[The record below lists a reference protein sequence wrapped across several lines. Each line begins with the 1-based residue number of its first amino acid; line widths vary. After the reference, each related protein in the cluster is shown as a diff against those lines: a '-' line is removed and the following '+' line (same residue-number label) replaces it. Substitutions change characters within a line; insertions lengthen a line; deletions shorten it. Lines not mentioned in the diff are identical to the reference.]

1 MAIVPQLHD
10 TSETSEV
17 YALHK
22 CVNFTVSKAIVR
34 LHKTRC
40 LFKATQSAT
49 CHETTE
55 SNDRCG
61 APSPTGR
68 DLGTRERTVM
78 LGRDAGWAQRGC
90 RAVTARTAPGPSASE
105 PRGRAQTRRREAGPG
120 RAPHR
125 RPPPAWGRQ
134 NKGGPGRAR
143 PAWCPTAGREANSR
157 CRRGR
162 LGRVPAGKTKVER
175 GRGG

>member
-40 LFKATQSAT
+40 YLKPHSLLHATRPLSLMTAAAHPRLLAVTWGQ
-49 CHETTE
+49 
-55 SNDRCG
+55 
-61 APSPTGR
+61 
-68 DLGTRERTVM
+68 RERTVV